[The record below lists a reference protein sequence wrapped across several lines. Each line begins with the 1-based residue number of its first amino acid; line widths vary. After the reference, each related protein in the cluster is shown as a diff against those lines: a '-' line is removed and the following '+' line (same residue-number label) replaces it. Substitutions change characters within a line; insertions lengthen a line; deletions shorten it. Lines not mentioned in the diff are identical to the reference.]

1 MLRCKK
7 LIKKVYFG
15 KFIAGNSFL
24 HKVDPRIK
32 ILSLFSIF
40 YVVFTINHIAS
51 LLVIFLGALI
61 ITLFSSVSPKNYLK
75 SLKPVILMS
84 VITCAI
90 NFICEY
96 NFHFMK
102 ENSFY
107 VNPKIAKN
115 SVVVFIRLISVI
127 LLSSVNMYTTSPNQ
141 ISKALESIL
150 SPLKIFKINVQEV
163 AVTITISLRFLPI
176 LFEEAENIYNA
187 QLVRGAKFHDK
198 NLIVKLKAYL
208 AVIAPLFISALKKA
222 NDLAISMESR
232 SYDSSKKRSSFK
244 TLKFSYRDLIASIYI
259 LILVLGAYA
268 CNKYIII

>member
-176 LFEEAENIYNA
+176 LFEETENIYNA

-244 TLKFSYRDLIASIYI
+244 TLKFSYRDLIASMYI

>member
-1 MLRCKK
+1 M
-7 LIKKVYFG
+7 IKKIYFG
-15 KFIAGNSFL
+15 KFIAGDSFL
-24 HKVDPRIK
+24 HKLDPRIK
-32 ILSLFSIF
+32 ILSLFVIF
-40 YVVFTINHIAS
+40 YVVFTTNHIIS
-51 LLVIFLGALI
+51 LLTIFCGALI
-61 ITLFSSVSPKNYLK
+61 ITFFSSVSPKNYLK
-75 SLKPVILMS
+75 SLKPIIIMS
-84 VITCAI
+84 VITCVI

-102 ENSFY
+102 ENSFH
-107 VNPKIAKN
+107 VNPKVAK
-115 SVVVFIRLISVI
+115 SSIVVFIRLISVI
-127 LLSSVNMYTTSPNQ
+127 LISSVNMYTTSPNQ

-163 AVTITISLRFLPI
+163 AVTITISLRFLPV

-208 AVIAPLFISALKKA
+208 AVIAPLFISSLKKA

-232 SYDSSKKRSSFK
+232 SYDSSKKRSNFK
-244 TLKFSYRDLIASIYI
+244 TLQFSYRDLIASMYI

>member
-51 LLVIFLGALI
+51 LLIIFLGALI

-127 LLSSVNMYTTSPNQ
+127 LLSSVNMYTTSPIKYQ
-141 ISKALESIL
+141 KLWKVYSVL
-150 SPLKIFKINVQEV
+150 LKY
-163 AVTITISLRFLPI
+163 L
-176 LFEEAENIYNA
+176 
-187 QLVRGAKFHDK
+187 
-198 NLIVKLKAYL
+198 KLMFRK
-208 AVIAPLFISALKKA
+208 
-222 NDLAISMESR
+222 
-232 SYDSSKKRSSFK
+232 
-244 TLKFSYRDLIASIYI
+244 
-259 LILVLGAYA
+259 
-268 CNKYIII
+268 